1 MNPATESIE
10 LIRLFTF
17 PFVPFTVSHEFQ
29 FVLGMLQYVQA
40 RLSAPANVESAQKIL
55 HLQVTD
61 ASVGLYM
68 NLHCGHN
75 NPFSKEERKTLKAL
89 LERSSTGGA
98 SG

>member
-1 MNPATESIE
+1 MNRATDSTD
-10 LIRLFTF
+10 LIRPCSILFLCLL
-17 PFVPFTVSHEFQ
+17 VSHEFQ
-29 FVLGMLQYVQA
+29 FVLGMLQYIQA
-40 RLSAPANVESAQKIL
+40 RLSAPANIESAQKIL

-75 NPFSKEERKTLKAL
+75 NPFSKDERKTLKAL
-89 LERSSTGGA
+89 LERSTTGGA